1 VTDVLSTDY
10 PLPAARA
17 AMAELRRALDQYR
30 STRKARYGIYLE
42 DLHSGLTIDLGAQEP
57 YTAAGA
63 MTFPLVLD
71 AFVQASSGR
80 LSLESLAEYLPE
92 DRTGGTSVMQSAPFG
107 SRYTIRQ
114 LCYHAIVDSDT
125 VAWRML
131 NRILGEPAVKDWLRS
146 IGGQHTASGANTASP
161 ADFAAYYKYLL
172 AFADAQPGLA
182 GILLDWLKKSG
193 HADWAP
199 RSLPRAVSMAHK
211 TGLWPSALTD
221 AGIVFLPR
229 QPYVLSIMSDL
240 SREISLGQAMDDL
253 ARIGAMVFQALRPMA
268 GTFVALHCGG
278 RRFATR
284 LPVALAGGQIVMAL
298 SDLAEALAA
307 QVTWDHCLQTATL
320 TRNDRT
326 LTLGVGKADMHVQGE
341 TRPLLRAPAQF
352 EGQLIIPLRPVAEAL
367 GARVDWDPERYRAL
381 MSM

>member
-1 VTDVLSTDY
+1 MVSTDY

-42 DLHSGLTIDLGAQEP
+42 DLHSGLVIDLGARDP

-63 MTFPLVLD
+63 MTFPLVLY
-71 AFVQASSGR
+71 AFVKASEGR
-80 LSLESLAEYLPE
+80 LSLESMAEYLPE

-107 SRYTIRQ
+107 SRYTLRQ

-125 VAWRML
+125 VAWRIL

-146 IGGQHTASGANTASP
+146 IGGQHAASGANTASP
-161 ADFAAYYKYLL
+161 ADFGVYYKYLL
-172 AFADAQPGLA
+172 EFADGQPGLA
-182 GILLDWLKKSG
+182 GVLLDWLKKSG

-199 RSLPRAVSMAHK
+199 RSLPRAVTMAHK
-211 TGLWPSALTD
+211 TGLWPTALTD

-229 QPYVLSIMSDL
+229 QPYLLCLMSDL
-240 SREISLGQAMDDL
+240 TRDISLGQAMDDL
-253 ARIGAMVFQALRPMA
+253 ARIGAMAFQALRPMA
-268 GTFVALHCGG
+268 GTFVAIHRNG
-278 RRFATR
+278 RRLHTR
-284 LPVALAGGQIVMAL
+284 LPVALAGGHIVMGL

-307 QVTWDHCLQTATL
+307 QVTWDHCMEIATL
-320 TRNDRT
+320 VRNDRSLV
-326 LTLGVGKADMHVQGE
+326 LTIGKSDMQVQGE
-341 TRPLLRAPAQF
+341 PRPLLRAPARF
-352 EGQLIIPLRPVAEAL
+352 EGELIVPLRPVAEAL

-381 MSM
+381 LAV

>member
-1 VTDVLSTDY
+1 MLSTDY

-17 AMAELRRALDQYR
+17 AMAELQRALEQYR

-42 DLHSGLTIDLGAQEP
+42 DLHSGLVIDLGARET

-63 MTFPLVLD
+63 MTFPLVLY
-71 AFVQASSGR
+71 AFVQASAGR

-107 SRYTIRQ
+107 SRYTLRQ

-131 NRILGEPAVKDWLRS
+131 NRILGEPSVKGWLRT
-146 IGGQHTASGANTASP
+146 IGGQHVTSGVNTASP
-161 ADFAAYYKYLL
+161 ADFALYYKYLL
-172 AFADAQPGLA
+172 ESADAQPGLA
-182 GILLDWLKKSG
+182 GVLLDWLKKSG

-211 TGLWPSALTD
+211 TGLWPTALTD

-229 QPYVLSIMSDL
+229 QPYLLCIMSDL
-240 SREISLGQAMDDL
+240 TREISLGQAMDDL
-253 ARIGAMVFQALRPMA
+253 ARIGAMAFQALRPMA
-268 GTFVALHCGG
+268 GTFVAIHRNG
-278 RRFATR
+278 RRLSTR

-298 SDLAEALAA
+298 SDLAEALAV
-307 QVTWDHCLQTATL
+307 QVTWDHCMQTASL
-320 TRNDRT
+320 TRSDRT
-326 LTLGVGKADMHVQGE
+326 LTLAVGKSDMHLRGE

-352 EGQLIIPLRPVAEAL
+352 EGELIVPLRPVAEAL

-381 MSM
+381 LSV